1 MLLCRI
7 RLIIEGRRVKVVGR
21 KGPWIIVEKLPFG
34 LVKVQPE
41 GNPKRM
47 ITVDR
52 GLLRKWYSHE

>member
-1 MLLCRI
+1 MGRI
-7 RLIIEGRRVKVVGR
+7 RMIFEGRRVKVVGYR
-21 KGPWIIVEKLPFG
+21 GPWIIAEKLPFG

-41 GNPKRM
+41 GNLKRM

>member
-1 MLLCRI
+1 MSRI
-7 RLIIEGRRVKVVGR
+7 RLVVEGRRVKVVGH

-34 LVKVQPE
+34 LVKVQSE

-52 GLLRKWYSHE
+52 GMLRKCYNSGE